1 MTDPR
6 QQSAQREHAIDVT
19 VLAMTDGRH
28 FLTVAD
34 QRRVA
39 GKYLDRILA
48 ECPALFAAQ
57 PPQGETREPVAY
69 ARERR
74 FPGRTGWEFERVD
87 RDPKDAE
94 LHTLPHYEYR
104 TLPLFAPE
112 RVEGV
117 INGSDIGA
125 DIRGAGERETLAEL
139 EAIETDLTLLGDV
152 TRGDIQ
158 DRVDSIR
165 ARVAALIERAHTQ
178 EP

>member
-104 TLPLFAPE
+104 TLPLFAERPQESPE
-112 RVEGV
+112 PRQTCGHPKEEWDMNYCRACWKGYDPP
-117 INGSDIGA
+117 NGAPAPD
-125 DIRGAGERETLAEL
+125 AGKLSLSSPDET
-139 EAIETDLTLLGDV
+139 
-152 TRGDIQ
+152 RK
-158 DRVDSIR
+158 
-165 ARVAALIERAHTQ
+165 